1 MRRIAVDTQIDSVL
15 GVLRHAEAGGFSVNV
30 SYVS

>member
-1 MRRIAVDTQIDSVL
+1 MEIEGVL
-15 GVLRHAEAGGFSVNV
+15 GVLRQAEAGGFSVNV

>member
-1 MRRIAVDTQIDSVL
+1 MIAVDTEIDSVL
-15 GVLRHAEAGGFSVNV
+15 GVLHQAEAGGFSVNV